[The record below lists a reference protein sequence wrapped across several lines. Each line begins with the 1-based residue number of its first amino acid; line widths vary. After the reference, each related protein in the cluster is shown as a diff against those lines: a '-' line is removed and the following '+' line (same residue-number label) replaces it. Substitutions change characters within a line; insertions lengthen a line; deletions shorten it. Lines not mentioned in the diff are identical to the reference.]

1 MAHRPM
7 PERPRAPDASD
18 AMGPP
23 APDPRA
29 PGRDCRRISMWS
41 GPRNVS
47 TAIMYAFR
55 ERADTRVFD
64 EPLYGYYLSETGAD
78 HPGRDEVVA
87 AMETDG
93 EAVVRGVILGPCE
106 TPVRFF
112 KNMAKHLHAL
122 DRGFLDGITNLILT
136 RDPREMLPSLG
147 QQIPDPTL
155 ADTGFVEQVEILE
168 RELSAGR
175 RPVVLDARRLL
186 FNPPA
191 VLIEAC
197 RRLGLRFE
205 PAMLS
210 WEAGPKPEDGVWAPH
225 WYANVHRSTGFDRY
239 RAKDEPFPERLEGVL
254 EESLPLYERLLV
266 YAIGEP

>member
-1 MAHRPM
+1 MAQRPM
-7 PERPRAPDASD
+7 PERPRASD
-18 AMGPP
+18 T
-23 APDPRA
+23 
-29 PGRDCRRISMWS
+29 DCRRISMWS

-55 ERADTRVFD
+55 ERSDTRVFD
-64 EPLYGYYLSETGAD
+64 EPLYGHYLAETGAE
-78 HPGRDEVVA
+78 HPGREDVLA

-93 EAVVRGVILGPCE
+93 ASVVRDVILGPCD

-122 DRGFLDGITNLILT
+122 DRGFLDRITNLILT
-136 RDPREMLPSLG
+136 RDPREMLPSLA
-147 QQIPDPTL
+147 QQIPVPTL
-155 ADTGFVEQVEILE
+155 ADTGFLEQVEILE
-168 RELSAGR
+168 WELAAGR

-186 FNPPA
+186 LNPPA

-205 PAMLS
+205 PAMLA

-225 WYANVHRSTGFDRY
+225 WYANVHRSTGFERY
-239 RAKDEPFPERLEGVL
+239 RAKDEPFPERLEGAL
-254 EESLPLYERLLV
+254 EASLPLYERLLV
-266 YAIGEP
+266 YALGEP